1 MSATLISDRYQ
12 LGDRLGPAPGTAPGG
27 GITPRAANPATLRVT
42 GAPAARRNPADTAH
56 DPPTGEMT
64 VKLTDFGIARAAE
77 QTRLTQVG
85 SVVGTAAYLAPEQA
99 RGDEATSASDVYAL
113 GVVIYQLLTGRLPW
127 EGSTLAELAVRRE
140 SERPLAP
147 SSYDPDV
154 PETLSAAVLRS
165 LEGDPAARY
174 LTARQLSV
182 ALRAGLTGEEPP
194 PAGAEAPTRALPGG
208 TTEATRRL
216 PATASPAPTLR
227 RAPAPPPPARPPASR
242 PPQREPRR

>member
-85 SVVGTAAYLAPEQA
+85 SVVGTAAYLSPELA
-99 RGDEATSASDVYAL
+99 RGGEPAPAADVYAL
-113 GVVIYQLLTGRLPW
+113 GVVVYQLLTARLPW
-127 EGSTLAELAVRRE
+127 EGTTLAELAMRRE
-140 SERPLAP
+140 SEVPLAP
-147 SSYDPDV
+147 TTYDPDV
-154 PETLSAAVLRS
+154 PDTLSGAVLRA
-165 LEGDPAARY
+165 LAPDPAERY
-174 LTARQLSV
+174 STARELSR
-182 ALRAGLTGEEPP
+182 ALRAGLAGMTP
-194 PAGAEAPTRALPGG
+194 PAPTSEAPT
-208 TTEATRRL
+208 
-216 PATASPAPTLR
+216 
-227 RAPAPPPPARPPASR
+227 AR
-242 PPQREPRR
+242 